1 MEEVSKE
8 DIVQQVQDAPVLET
22 VFCAIGT
29 IEGTAPDGSTI
40 TSLLLS
46 VACKSDLSDMVGL
59 VIPGDVG
66 ASVGQ
71 RMIELASM
79 CTVSTTMQVQQVSHE
94 DEEVVRH

>member
-1 MEEVSKE
+1 MEEISKE
-8 DIVQQVQDAPVLET
+8 GVMQSVQDAPVLET

-29 IEGTAPDGSTI
+29 IEGTAPDGSSI
-40 TSLLLS
+40 TSFLLS

-71 RMIELASM
+71 RMIELASVAALLV
-79 CTVSTTMQVQQVSHE
+79 TVSGAAS
-94 DEEVVRH
+94 